1 MSGRSG
7 APREPGSDQAP
18 VRYVDHRRLS
28 WFLDVPWGVL
38 ILAAV
43 VVLVAINE
51 ISGEEARAL
60 ATAAGL
66 LGIGH
71 GIHTGAKNLRR

>member
-1 MSGRSG
+1 VSDPSG
-7 APREPGSDQAP
+7 APRELGSDQEP

-28 WFLDVPWGVL
+28 WFLDVPWGVV
-38 ILAAV
+38 ILAVV

>member
-1 MSGRSG
+1 
-7 APREPGSDQAP
+7 

-28 WFLDVPWGVL
+28 WFLDVPSGVV
-38 ILAAV
+38 ILAVV

-71 GIHTGAKNLRR
+71 GIHPGAKNLRR